1 MEEMATREKVV
12 GAFADFANGAAMSEI
27 VQLPAEC
34 ARANVELMQHRFKAY
49 SELAQRCAQ
58 CDKPEEILDE
68 YAQFGQRMFADYSD
82 YAHGVAE
89 VFGRSMA
96 GGRRG

>member
-1 MEEMATREKVV
+1 MEEMAHRDVF
-12 GAFADFANGAAMSEI
+12 GAIADIAKGTAMSEI

-96 GGRRG
+96 SGRRG